1 MLQSIL
7 FIHSK
12 VLFYYER
19 LVVSLFHARPVL
31 INPRPVFMIIKNVTP
46 CRHSPP
52 IYNLII
58 QCACVVY
65 FLTARALLTPPLI
78 LPSLT
83 ILVIILFNPILISF
97 KPIWL
102 FSFGLP
108 KTAVYVGA
116 VERLCYWRVVVM
128 RCGLVCSLH
137 VVFHGVVVAWA
148 AWGGVMVCILVGK
161 VILVVEIM
169 ALVGMVRIRGDVMV
183 VVSGVELY
191 GLLF

>member
-1 MLQSIL
+1 
-7 FIHSK
+7 
-12 VLFYYER
+12 
-19 LVVSLFHARPVL
+19 
-31 INPRPVFMIIKNVTP
+31 
-46 CRHSPP
+46 
-52 IYNLII
+52 
-58 QCACVVY
+58 
-65 FLTARALLTPPLI
+65 
-78 LPSLT
+78 
-83 ILVIILFNPILISF
+83 
-97 KPIWL
+97 
-102 FSFGLP
+102 
-108 KTAVYVGA
+108 
-116 VERLCYWRVVVM
+116 M